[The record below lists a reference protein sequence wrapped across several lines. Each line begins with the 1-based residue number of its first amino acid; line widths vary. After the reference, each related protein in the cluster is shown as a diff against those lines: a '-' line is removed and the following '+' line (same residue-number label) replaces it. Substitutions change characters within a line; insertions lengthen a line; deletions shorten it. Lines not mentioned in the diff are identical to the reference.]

1 MNALSLDETTF
12 GELVEAPYP
21 ITSIKRLILDRS
33 TISMDL
39 LTNLARC
46 MPHLK
51 DLSLA
56 NTYGFSHS
64 TYDDNSFWSD
74 SDEEDGGYIDLDDS
88 DVFGHY
94 PDDDSDGSHPPSVAD
109 TYFGEGSLVSSF
121 TYEGVVL
128 DPAPLPPTDDVDA
141 VSDASHESS
150 DESFTLT
157 SELEDTTE
165 YLGEWSY
172 DEEGKLWQLH
182 QLCPDIVSFD
192 FTSCKSDGV
201 DDAMLTTICQLWGA
215 RGLQALKFGDVC
227 QFWDSAFGA
236 IAQYCSRTLT
246 VLELSSRQ
254 HTPAQFA
261 LVQFDPMARVL
272 LESCPALEVLR
283 IDSHPIRASDI
294 GYEPWQCSN
303 LKELGIWIDEYEHNR
318 DDGSRG
324 QRASGQRPPPQTTI
338 GLSPDIDPVTNIGLS
353 KFRQSRPDV
362 DIGAYMDVFDQCLRS
377 NGLEIA
383 PVSESAQ
390 ENRDPRRRYVQKVKS
405 TTISATHET
414 VVRPG
419 GRDNSEFMADVM
431 RPRGGRS
438 PSPTNDLNF
447 SDRAAATNFE
457 IYQALEVL
465 RMDDYLIEA
474 FKAIIGLSV
483 AKRHGHMHDWRKV
496 LDTTEEALA
505 EVPADIDPARNAT
518 LLGFQLMVPHVDL
531 QAYRDTFK
539 YFLGCCDLELV
550 PTGDFPQRFD
560 LSKRYVRKKQ

>member
-94 PDDDSDGSHPPSVAD
+94 PDDDSDGSQPPSVAD
-109 TYFGEGSLVSSF
+109 TYFGEGSLVTSF

-157 SELEDTTE
+157 SELADTTE

-172 DEEGKLWQLH
+172 DEDGKLWQLH
-182 QLCPDIVSFD
+182 QLCPDIISFD

-201 DDAMLTTICQLWGA
+201 DDAMFTTICQLWGA
-215 RGLQALKFGDVC
+215 KGLQALKFGDVC

-294 GYEPWQCSN
+294 GFEPWQCSN

-324 QRASGQRPPPQTTI
+324 QRA
-338 GLSPDIDPVTNIGLS
+338 
-353 KFRQSRPDV
+353 
-362 DIGAYMDVFDQCLRS
+362 
-377 NGLEIA
+377 
-383 PVSESAQ
+383 
-390 ENRDPRRRYVQKVKS
+390 
-405 TTISATHET
+405 
-414 VVRPG
+414 
-419 GRDNSEFMADVM
+419 
-431 RPRGGRS
+431 
-438 PSPTNDLNF
+438 
-447 SDRAAATNFE
+447 
-457 IYQALEVL
+457 
-465 RMDDYLIEA
+465 DD
-474 FKAIIGLSV
+474 
-483 AKRHGHMHDWRKV
+483 
-496 LDTTEEALA
+496 
-505 EVPADIDPARNAT
+505 
-518 LLGFQLMVPHVDL
+518 
-531 QAYRDTFK
+531 
-539 YFLGCCDLELV
+539 
-550 PTGDFPQRFD
+550 
-560 LSKRYVRKKQ
+560 